1 MTTAS
6 PLLQL
11 SALGTV
17 LPVDLTG
24 TRLDPEEFRLAWS
37 RCLVGEG
44 TPATAEPL
52 KATETSMAE
61 LTQSITRAF
70 ISSRL
75 GELLMLHAG
84 ALCHPGTGSALVYV
98 APGGTGK
105 TTLSATFGERYGY
118 LTDETVGIEPHTW
131 QVLAY
136 PKPLSMRPDDGTGPK
151 DEVSP
156 DTLGL
161 APCAA
166 DPHVTSLVLLQ
177 RDEDAE
183 APRPE
188 PLDLLD
194 AVASICEQSSSI
206 HLLQRPL
213 HLLEALIAD
222 VGGVERWRYRE
233 AHTLTNLV
241 TDRLGEP

>member
-1 MTTAS
+1 MTAAS

-17 LPVDLTG
+17 LPVDLSG
-24 TRLDPEEFRLAWS
+24 TRLDPEEFRHAWS
-37 RCLVGEG
+37 RCLVGPE
-44 TPATAEPL
+44 TSATAEPL
-52 KATETSMAE
+52 KATGTSMAE

-70 ISSRL
+70 ISSRF

-84 ALCHPGTGSALVYV
+84 ALCHPGTGAALVYV

-118 LTDETVGIEPHTW
+118 LTDETVAIEPHTW
-131 QVLAY
+131 RVLAY
-136 PKPLSMRPDDGTGPK
+136 PKPLSVRPVGGSGLK
-151 DEVSP
+151 DEISP
-156 DTLGL
+156 DVLGL
-161 APCAA
+161 APAPA
-166 DPHVTSLVLLQ
+166 DPHVTSMVLLQ
-177 RDEDAE
+177 RDEAAE
-183 APRPE
+183 GPRAE

-194 AVASICEQSSSI
+194 AVAAICEQSSSI
-206 HLLQRPL
+206 HLLDRPL
-213 HLLEALIAD
+213 HLLAELIAD

-233 AHTLTNLV
+233 AHTLTDLV